1 LTKGHNRSKEASLI
15 DFLMQRKIAVKVQIR
30 GGPKARLFCCPH
42 ESAPEGFGDMQRKT
56 RASTPKTQASP
67 PPELSVLRAETEA
80 AVAALITAA
89 LTTQGY
95 ALVRV
100 QLAGA
105 RGGLTLQ
112 LMAERMDGMAML
124 VEDCQ
129 AITAAVDPLLDA
141 ADPIPGAYALEV
153 SSPGIDRPLTRPQD
167 FVNWVGHQAK
177 ITLQEP
183 QDGRKNFVGTLGG
196 LQDDVVTLTIEGAAV
211 KLPLQ
216 AITKAQLVLTDAL
229 IAATAAKEAAAAG
242 KEMPPL
248 ASKPAPNTKKKR

>member
-1 LTKGHNRSKEASLI
+1 ME
-15 DFLMQRKIAVKVQIR
+15 
-30 GGPKARLFCCPH
+30 
-42 ESAPEGFGDMQRKT
+42 RKT
-56 RASTPKTQASP
+56 KAAPAKTQPAFA
-67 PPELSVLRAETEA
+67 PELSVLRAETEA
-80 AVAALITAA
+80 AVAALVTPALTAA
-89 LTTQGY
+89 GY

-112 LMAERMDGMAML
+112 LMAERLDGKAML

-177 ITLQEP
+177 LVLQEP
-183 QDGRKNFVGTLGG
+183 QDGRKNFVGILGG
-196 LQDDVVTLTIEGAAV
+196 LQDGVVTLTIDAQTV
-211 KLPLQ
+211 KLPLA
-216 AITKAQLVLTDAL
+216 AIAKAQLVLTDAL

-242 KEMPPL
+242 KDLPVPTGK
-248 ASKPAPNTKKKR
+248 SKPQSAKKKR

>member
-1 LTKGHNRSKEASLI
+1 VGQKPAFFVVRIKAPEWVPESMERKTKT
-15 DFLMQRKIAVKVQIR
+15 
-30 GGPKARLFCCPH
+30 
-42 ESAPEGFGDMQRKT
+42 SAPKT
-56 RASTPKTQASP
+56 LTAP

-80 AVAALITAA
+80 TVAALVTPA
-89 LTTQGY
+89 LTAQGY

-100 QLAGA
+100 QLAGS

-112 LMAERMDGMAML
+112 LMAERTDGKAML
-124 VEDCQ
+124 VDDCK

-167 FVNWVGHQAK
+167 FTNWAGHQAK
-177 ITLQEP
+177 IVLQEP
-183 QDGRKNFVGTLGG
+183 QEGRKNFVGVLGG
-196 LQDDVVTLTIEGAAV
+196 VHDNDVVLTIDAQTI
-211 KLPLQ
+211 KLPLA

-242 KEMPPL
+242 KELPPS
-248 ASKPAPNTKKKR
+248 AVKSAPNNPKKKR

>member
-1 LTKGHNRSKEASLI
+1 
-15 DFLMQRKIAVKVQIR
+15 
-30 GGPKARLFCCPH
+30 
-42 ESAPEGFGDMQRKT
+42 MQRKT

-80 AVAALITAA
+80 AVAALVAPALTAA
-89 LTTQGY
+89 GY

-112 LMAERMDGMAML
+112 LMAERTDGKAML
-124 VEDCQ
+124 VDDCK

-167 FVNWVGHQAK
+167 FTNWAGHQAK
-177 ITLQEP
+177 IVLQEP
-183 QDGRKNFVGTLGG
+183 QDGRKNFVGILGG
-196 LQDDVVTLTIEGAAV
+196 LQDGAVTLTIDAQTV
-211 KLPLQ
+211 KLPLT
-216 AITKAQLVLTDAL
+216 AIAKAQLVLTDAL
-229 IAATAAKEAAAAG
+229 IAATAAKEAAAADQ
-242 KEMPPL
+242 ELPPS
-248 ASKPAPNTKKKR
+248 ASKPAPNNAKKKPKEQGRV